1 MDDDLKIGFDPTGKP
16 VMMEDPGNSSDPFG
30 RDEEVAKIEIT
41 VLSVTFVVAVVGNLS
56 VLLAMYMIRRKSLHI
71 HLLMKHLSLADLV
84 VAFFQVATALT
95 SCGPDFLCRII
106 KYMQVRGMFVSTYML
121 VMMTL
126 DHYIAICHPMQTLH

>member
-1 MDDDLKIGFDPTGKP
+1 MQPGGN
-16 VMMEDPGNSSDPFG
+16 PGNSSDPFG

-95 SCGPDFLCRII
+95 SCGPDFL
-106 KYMQVRGMFVSTYML
+106 RGVCSPTSPGAPWASSSWPWL
-121 VMMTL
+121 CSCSATASSA
-126 DHYIAICHPMQTLH
+126 DQSG